1 VSRSRLGRALRRLG
15 VVLVVLVLLA
25 AAPILYVE
33 TGCRASGPLLLESSA
48 SAFAITEPNYR
59 RAEGDSY
66 LTYPEWYIVHA
77 YTDLAGVTRQASE
90 SSFDYIAGITGFWK
104 SLCRATIAA
113 GNVGPVTQD
122 QKTTNYIIGLSF
134 TAEMAV
140 IGAYE
145 RTIGALTAWIRGPQR
160 TAEDEFAL
168 KVADDY
174 AAFLQQTPWYN
185 YPFFPTLTQFWRET
199 PFGQGNIVRSV
210 ERRLA
215 LTLEYGGKGLYAIPI
230 GALAGYS
237 PADLSIMSVVV
248 PLDASDLAAD
258 PRIKKLRDLSD
269 KAMLIETPRYQQ
281 FTDIVRRLG
290 ARGREVLEIAGNR
303 RILTTILAPERLTM
317 ATPGATELFVIPL
330 QSRPGWRRIGLD
342 TEVQALA
349 RQIGDVEK
357 QGAEFEHA
365 YDY

>member
-1 VSRSRLGRALRRLG
+1 MKGWRIGRILRRLG
-15 VVLVVLVLLA
+15 IALVVLIVLGA
-25 AAPILYVE
+25 VPIVYTETQCGVATAPVV
-33 TGCRASGPLLLESSA
+33 ESSA
-48 SAFAITEPNYR
+48 FKITEPNYR

-66 LTYPEWYIVHA
+66 LSYPEWYIVHA
-77 YTDLAGVTRQASE
+77 YTDLAGVTRQTSE
-90 SSFDYIAGITGFWK
+90 SSFDYFASVTGFWK

-113 GNVGPVTQD
+113 GDAGPVSAD

-145 RTIGALTAWIRGPQR
+145 RTIGALTAWIRGPKR

-174 AAFLQQTPWYN
+174 AAFLNQTPWYR
-185 YPFFPTLTQFWRET
+185 YPFFPTLARFWRET
-199 PFGQGNIVRSV
+199 PFGEGNLLRSA

-237 PADLSIMSVVV
+237 PADLSIMSVVS
-248 PLDASDLAAD
+248 PLDADDLAAD
-258 PRIKKLRDLSD
+258 TRIKKLRDLND
-269 KAMLIETPRYQQ
+269 KATLIETPRYQEL
-281 FTDIVRRLG
+281 TDIIRRLG
-290 ARGREVLEIAGNR
+290 ARGRDVLEIAGNQ
-303 RILTTILAPERLTM
+303 RILTTVIAPEGAKLD
-317 ATPGATELFVIPL
+317 TPGARPLFVIPI
-330 QSRPGWRRIGLD
+330 QSRPGWRRLGLD
-342 TEVQALA
+342 TEVKALA
-349 RQIGDVEK
+349 RLIGDVEK
-357 QGAEFEHA
+357 QGAKFEHA

>member
-1 VSRSRLGRALRRLG
+1 VIRSRLGRVLRRLA
-15 VVLVVLVLLA
+15 VVIVVSVLIA
-25 AAPILYVE
+25 ATPILYVE
-33 TGCRASGPLLLESSA
+33 TRCGANGALKAESSVFVIA
-48 SAFAITEPNYR
+48 EPNYR

-77 YTDLAGVTRQASE
+77 YADLAGVTRQASE
-90 SSFDYIAGITGFWK
+90 SSFDYLASVTGFWR
-104 SLCRATIAA
+104 SLCRATAAA
-113 GNVGPVTQD
+113 GTVGPVTQD

-145 RTIGALTAWIRGPQR
+145 RSIGALTAWIRGTRR

-168 KVADDY
+168 KTADDY
-174 AAFLQQTPWYN
+174 AAFLQQTPWYRF
-185 YPFFPTLTQFWRET
+185 PFFPTLARFWRET
-199 PFGQGNIVRSV
+199 PFGQGNILRGV

-215 LTLEYGGKGLYAIPI
+215 LTLQYGGKGLYAIPI

-237 PADLSIMSVVV
+237 PADISIMSVVSH
-248 PLDASDLAAD
+248 LDAADVAAD
-258 PRIKKLRDLSD
+258 PSIKKLRDLDD
-269 KAMLIETPRYQQ
+269 KATLIETPRYQE
-281 FTDIVRRLG
+281 FTDILRRLG
-290 ARGREVLEIAGNR
+290 ARGRDIFEIAGNR
-303 RILTTILAPERLTM
+303 HILTTILAPERLTI
-317 ATPGATELFVIPL
+317 ATPGARPLFVIPL

-342 TEVQALA
+342 TEVQVLA